1 MRSRVP
7 VSLLVAVLLLAACQT
22 QQKTPPD
29 PNSLLLQRNPAL
41 AAYQER
47 DPGRAEAV
55 LSDIRAMRQR
65 RVDPSIRLP
74 QKDREIV
81 LPGDT
86 EAEARK
92 RKRDDLV
99 ELLQTNPALKAIY
112 KRDRKATLKLIRLI
126 QE

>member
-7 VSLLVAVLLLAACQT
+7 VSLIATMLVVAGCQT
-22 QQKTPPD
+22 QPETRPD
-29 PNSLLLQRNPAL
+29 PDRLILQRNPAI
-41 AAYQER
+41 AAYHAR
-47 DPGRAEAV
+47 DPAHAAGV
-55 LSDIRAMRQR
+55 LSEIRAMRQR
-65 RVDPSIRLP
+65 KVDPSIRLP

-86 EAEARK
+86 EAEAR
-92 RKRDDLV
+92 RRDRDELID
-99 ELLQTNPALKAIY
+99 LLQTNPTLKAIY